1 MLALL
6 VVCDITD
13 TATTSGGFEA
23 LGLGVQLKRRG
34 LCQAV
39 SCAGLPPLAGR
50 GSGRKGKR
58 GGASGAGEQRWQVL
72 PQEPVA
78 PGSLGS
84 PAVGAT
90 VAAVAAAAL
99 HTSAALPPGMT
110 IGPMQQMLLDG
121 ASGMDVQVPEG
132 SAPLALQSMKALSLE
147 PSPSGSISPF
157 ANAPAAQT
165 SSEESDTES
174 DEKQVCPPWHC
185 SDEQ

>member
-1 MLALL
+1 M
-6 VVCDITD
+6 
-13 TATTSGGFEA
+13 
-23 LGLGVQLKRRG
+23 
-34 LCQAV
+34 
-39 SCAGLPPLAGR
+39 SCVGLPPLAGR

-58 GGASGAGEQRWQVL
+58 GGASGAAEQRWQVL

-84 PAVGAT
+84 PALGAT
-90 VAAVAAAAL
+90 MAAVAAAAL

-110 IGPMQQMLLDG
+110 IGPMQQMLLEG
-121 ASGMDVQVPEG
+121 ASGMDVQLPEG

-174 DEKQVCPPWHC
+174 DEKQVRPPWH
-185 SDEQ
+185 SST